1 MQFAHEPG
9 STEANC
15 WFITLI
21 TENEHQR
28 DSWVEQTN
36 KLGVMTGPVWT
47 PMHQLQMNKDALC
60 ADLSNT
66 KYFSKGW
73 FSF

>member
-1 MQFAHEPG
+1 MERVTMQFAHEPAN
-9 STEANC
+9 TEANC

-36 KLGVMTGPVWT
+36 KLGVMT
-47 PMHQLQMNKDALC
+47 
-60 ADLSNT
+60 
-66 KYFSKGW
+66 
-73 FSF
+73 